1 MKTFTHIIIAFFA
14 FSSSCGNQEIN
25 QNITLNYNA
34 QTRGYSYKISLVN
47 YSLEINNNNSIK
59 TATLDKSH
67 LIKIEDLMSSIDF
80 NEFKD
85 TVSNEDLAVDK
96 VIKGVFTGSV
106 NTKTYKAELDHNN
119 LPEQLK
125 ALFTYLESLTK

>member
-14 FSSSCGNQEIN
+14 ISSSCGDQEIN

-67 LIKIEDLMSSIDF
+67 LIKR
-80 NEFKD
+80 
-85 TVSNEDLAVDK
+85 
-96 VIKGVFTGSV
+96 IKSRIAYFIIRISLGVA
-106 NTKTYKAELDHNN
+106 NI
-119 LPEQLK
+119 
-125 ALFTYLESLTK
+125 